1 MDISYIWLCQLK
13 KLMREASFVERNKEK
28 WTLIEN
34 NLSINM
40 QVDPDEL
47 ASNYI
52 ELTNDLAYAQTFY
65 PESKVKAYLNEL
77 AVTVH
82 QKIYKDQKASNNKF
96 KSFITEEIP
105 QAIWSIRRPLLYS
118 FLIFVLASVIGFVSS
133 VYDMDFIRLILGDY
147 YVDSTIESIKAG
159 DPAAVYEKGSNFG
172 SAIWIT
178 INNVRVAFMAF
189 AAGLFFSVG
198 TGYVLFSNGIML
210 GAFHHMFF
218 QYGVMGK
225 AMSAIWI
232 HGTIEIS
239 VIIVAGGCGLAIGN
253 SILFPKSFTRLTSF
267 VRAAKIAMKV
277 LVSTIP
283 FFIIAG
289 TLEGFVTRYYN
300 VSIWLC
306 LLIIVL
312 SLLAILYFYV
322 INPYRLAKRFQWK

>member
-1 MDISYIWLCQLK
+1 
-13 KLMREASFVERNKEK
+13 MREASFVERNKEK

-34 NLSINM
+34 NLSINTE
-40 QVDPDEL
+40 VDPDEL

-65 PESKVKAYLNEL
+65 PESKVRAYLNEL
-77 AVTVH
+77 AVTAH
-82 QKIYKDQKASNNKF
+82 QMIYKDQKASNNRF
-96 KSFITEEIP
+96 KSFINEEIP
-105 QAIWSIRRPLLYS
+105 QAIWSIRRPMLYS
-118 FLIFVLASVIGFVSS
+118 LLIFILASAIGFLSAM
-133 VYDMDFIRLILGDY
+133 YDLDFIRLILGDS
-147 YVDSTIESIKAG
+147 YVDATIESIKKG
-159 DPAAVYEKGSNFG
+159 DPAAVYGKGSNVG

-189 AAGLFFSVG
+189 AFGLFLSIG

-210 GAFHHMFF
+210 GAFHQLFF

-225 AMSAIWI
+225 AMSAVWI
-232 HGTIEIS
+232 HGTIEIA

-253 SILFPKSFTRLTSF
+253 SILFPRSYTRMASF
-267 VRAAKIAMKV
+267 VHTAKTAMKV

-306 LLIIVL
+306 LLIILL
-312 SLLAILYFYV
+312 SLMAILYVYI

>member
-118 FLIFVLASVIGFVSS
+118 LNFCFGFGHWFCIVC
-133 VYDMDFIRLILGDY
+133 IRYGFY
-147 YVDSTIESIKAG
+147 
-159 DPAAVYEKGSNFG
+159 
-172 SAIWIT
+172 SAYF
-178 INNVRVAFMAF
+178 R
-189 AAGLFFSVG
+189 
-198 TGYVLFSNGIML
+198 
-210 GAFHHMFF
+210 
-218 QYGVMGK
+218 
-225 AMSAIWI
+225 
-232 HGTIEIS
+232 
-239 VIIVAGGCGLAIGN
+239 
-253 SILFPKSFTRLTSF
+253 RL
-267 VRAAKIAMKV
+267 
-277 LVSTIP
+277 
-283 FFIIAG
+283 
-289 TLEGFVTRYYN
+289 
-300 VSIWLC
+300 LC
-306 LLIIVL
+306 
-312 SLLAILYFYV
+312 
-322 INPYRLAKRFQWK
+322 

>member
-1 MDISYIWLCQLK
+1 
-13 KLMREASFVERNKEK
+13 MREASFVERNKEK

-65 PESKVKAYLNEL
+65 PDSKVRSYLNEL
-77 AVTVH
+77 AVATH
-82 QKIYKDQKASNNKF
+82 QKIYKDRKASNNKF
-96 KSFITEEIP
+96 TSFISEEIP
-105 QAIWSIRRPLLYS
+105 QAIWSIRRPLFYS
-118 FLIFVLASVIGFVSS
+118 LLIFVLASAIGFLSA
-133 VYDMDFIRLILGDY
+133 VYDIDFIRLILGDF

-159 DPAAVYEKGSNFG
+159 DPAAVYGKGSNFG

-189 AAGLFFSVG
+189 AFGLFLSIG
-198 TGYVLFSNGIML
+198 TGYILFSNGIML
-210 GAFHHMFF
+210 GAFHQMFF

-253 SILFPKSFTRLTSF
+253 SILFPRSYTRMASF
-267 VRAAKIAMKV
+267 VQTAKIAMKV

-283 FFIIAG
+283 FFIVAG
-289 TLEGFVTRYYN
+289 TLEGFVTRYYD
-300 VSIWLC
+300 VSIWLS
-306 LLIIVL
+306 LFIIVL
-312 SLLAILYFYV
+312 SLIAILFFYV

>member
-1 MDISYIWLCQLK
+1 
-13 KLMREASFVERNKEK
+13 MREASFVERNKEK
-28 WTLIEN
+28 WMLIEN
-34 NLSINM
+34 NLSINTE
-40 QVDPDEL
+40 VDPDEL

-65 PESKVKAYLNEL
+65 PESKVRAYLNEL
-77 AVTVH
+77 AVTAH
-82 QKIYKDQKASNNKF
+82 QMIYKDQKASNNRF
-96 KSFITEEIP
+96 KSFINEEIP
-105 QAIWSIRRPLLYS
+105 QAIWSIRRPMLYS
-118 FLIFVLASVIGFVSS
+118 LLIFILASAIGFLSAM
-133 VYDMDFIRLILGDY
+133 YDLDFIRLILGDS
-147 YVDSTIESIKAG
+147 YVDATIESIKKG
-159 DPAAVYEKGSNFG
+159 DPAAVYGKGSNVG

-189 AAGLFFSVG
+189 AFGLFLSIG

-210 GAFHHMFF
+210 GAFHQLFF

-225 AMSAIWI
+225 AMSAVWI
-232 HGTIEIS
+232 HGTIEIA

-253 SILFPKSFTRLTSF
+253 SILFPRSYTRMASF
-267 VRAAKIAMKV
+267 VHTAKTAMKV

-306 LLIIVL
+306 LLIILL
-312 SLLAILYFYV
+312 SLMAILYVYI